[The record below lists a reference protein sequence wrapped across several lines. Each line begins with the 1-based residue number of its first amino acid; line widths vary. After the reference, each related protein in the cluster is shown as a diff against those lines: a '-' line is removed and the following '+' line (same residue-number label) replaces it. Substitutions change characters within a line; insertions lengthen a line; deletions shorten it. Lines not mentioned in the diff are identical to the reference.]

1 MQDNIIYRLEL
12 TDEQYKFI
20 EQVKKEY
27 IDKLGKMTLEERL
40 QYFKEHYCLEQKLN
54 IEKEING
61 TIYKVNAYFN
71 GVGIISVSANEY
83 DFEKEFQNMLKDKIK
98 TA

>member
-12 TDEQYKFI
+12 TDKQYIFL
-20 EQVKKEY
+20 EQVKNEY
-27 IDKLGKMTLEERL
+27 IEKLSKMTLEERL
-40 QYFKEHYCLEQKLN
+40 QYFKEHYCLEQNLN

-71 GVGIISVSANEY
+71 GQSDESILNTIFRLTKN
-83 DFEKEFQNMLKDKIK
+83 LKI
-98 TA
+98 T